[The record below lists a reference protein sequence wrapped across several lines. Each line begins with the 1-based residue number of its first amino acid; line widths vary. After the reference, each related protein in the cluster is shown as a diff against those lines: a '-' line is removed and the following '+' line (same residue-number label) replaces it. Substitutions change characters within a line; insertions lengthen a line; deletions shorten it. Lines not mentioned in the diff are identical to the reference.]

1 MVCAS
6 KKWLQDHV
14 SHEGNECLTY
24 PFYRPRNGYGVIW
37 DDGRRTGAHRLMC
50 RLAHG
55 EPEDEKLEAAH
66 SCGNGHLGCVNP
78 NHLRWKTR
86 SANILESA
94 EHGRVFNKFGRPG
107 TRRDGTYVPAGVGGV
122 TKGRALVTA
131 EQVSE
136 IRRLKAEGKRV
147 KDLAG
152 QYGVHYS
159 TISKI
164 VSGANWAD
172 VA

>member
-6 KKWLQDHV
+6 KVWLHDHTN
-14 SHEGNECLTY
+14 HAGGECLIF
-24 PFYRPRNGYGVIW
+24 PFYRARNGYGVVY
-37 DDGRRTGAHRLMC
+37 DGDKRTGAHRFIC
-50 RLAHG
+50 KLAHG

-78 NHLRWKTR
+78 RHLRWKTR
-86 SANILESA
+86 SENIKESA
-94 EHGRVFNKFGRPG
+94 DHGRVFNKFGRPG
-107 TRRDGTYVPAGVGGV
+107 TKRDGTYFQAP
-122 TKGRALVTA
+122 TRGRARVSP
-131 EQVSE
+131 EQVAV
-136 IRRLKAEGKRV
+136 IRAQKAEGKRV
-147 KDLAG
+147 KDLAD